1 MIHFPFPDDIRLENA
16 SLTTQQAIEVLLPL
30 VNERRQNR
38 IRQIVDQ
45 RSFGLQVVLDGLAD
59 RGNVAAVMRTAEGL
73 GIAQI
78 HLIEPRSRKVHLANR
93 VSQGAEKWLEV
104 ARWDQ
109 PAPCAQALKSQGF
122 QLVVTDLNATKA
134 IGDLDLSLP
143 TAIVFGNE
151 RTGASDVMRQAADHT
166 VILPMAGFSQSFN
179 ISVAAAIA
187 LYHLRTHKYGQH
199 LETHELNQNQAERLF
214 AEYLKRGLGSAHRVL
229 TAYAATLR

>member
-1 MIHFPFPDDIRLENA
+1 MIHFPFPNDIHLDNT
-16 SLTTQQAIEVLLPL
+16 SLTAEQAIEVLSPL
-30 VNERRQNR
+30 INERRQKR
-38 IRQIVDQ
+38 ITQIVDQ

-78 HLIEPRSRKVHLANR
+78 HMIEPRSRKIHLANR

-104 ARWDQ
+104 SRWDQ
-109 PAPCAQALKSQGF
+109 PAPCAQTLKAQGF
-122 QLVVTDLNATKA
+122 QLIVTDLDATTA

-151 RTGASDVMRQAADHT
+151 RTGASDAMRDAADHT

-187 LYHLRTHKYGQH
+187 LYHLRSHKYG
-199 LETHELNQNQAERLF
+199 ERLQTDELSQIQRNRLI
-214 AEYLKRGLGSAHRVL
+214 AEYLRRSLGSSHRVL
-229 TAYAATLR
+229 AAYADTLS